1 MIEEIHEGEESEVL
15 EQNEHMPAAFV
26 TMVRKPSDAAIK
38 AYETSSR
45 KCKLWDDSMVVVVE
59 SNVLC
64 AILPQVDSQE
74 KIEAILDPGCQI
86 VTMLEE
92 VCTAL
97 ALPYD
102 PAVTLNM
109 IAANSGI
116 DQLLGIARNMPFLI
130 GDIMLFFQ
138 VHILWLPAYNILL
151 GWPFDTLTQSVVRNF
166 CDENQSVTIQDLNL
180 DKVVTI
186 PTIACGS
193 HHFTE

>member
-109 IAANSGI
+109 IAANGGV
-116 DQLLGIARNMPFLI
+116 DQSLGIVRNVPFLI
-130 GDIMLFFQ
+130 GDITLFFQ
-138 VHILWLPAYNILL
+138 VHILRSPAYDI
-151 GWPFDTLTQSVVRNF
+151 
-166 CDENQSVTIQDLNL
+166 
-180 DKVVTI
+180 
-186 PTIACGS
+186 
-193 HHFTE
+193 